1 MPDRLT
7 GEEDRIFNQVED
19 LRMPDSVSAKEI
31 VNLVRE
37 KGMLAKQLYI
47 VSTTPAG
54 SLDKVMEMVE
64 NHLDYQVDLERRGI
78 MFAAGPNWTDDEKEW
93 KGDGTVV
100 IRAGSMA
107 EAHALMEADPMHS
120 SGARK
125 FTIRPWLV
133 DEGRLS
139 VELDF
144 STGKFRMA

>member
-1 MPDRLT
+1 MPK
-7 GEEDRIFNQVED
+7 
-19 LRMPDSVSAKEI
+19 DSVPASEI
-31 VNLVRE
+31 VSLVRQ

-47 VSTTPAG
+47 VTTTPAG
-54 SLDKVMEMVE
+54 PLDKVLEMVE
-64 NHLDYQVDLERRGI
+64 PHLDYQVDLERRGI
-78 MFAAGPNWTDDEKEW
+78 MFAAGPNWTDDEQEW
-93 KGDGTVV
+93 RGDGTVV

-107 EAHALMEADPMHS
+107 EARVLMESDPMHS
-120 SGARK
+120 SGARS